1 VTELKVLIDRRL
13 QYSVS
18 GGLGLAAMTSQDIKD
33 RRFEVAEL
41 LIAGRDPTEVSK
53 TYEVSKDTLFDWVL
67 SYIQAYYPPV
77 DRVPDFDEGG
87 EYLDSLYEEAAAA
100 TLQRARK
107 QEGGA
112 KRSRQKKNEAKG
124 AEQWH
129 RSLVDNQLGK
139 NLDALKDPHL
149 AALIEGDDKY
159 RHLPDRSQR
168 SASWIQNY
176 VKTLWRFEQLIDE
189 ERERNPEAL
198 KDPELVQRLSQKA
211 QKFPKKQRRDRDWIE
226 AYLEAPRL
234 CQRFIDEE
242 LEQNPS
248 VLVEPD
254 LPVRLFDK
262 VVSKLSDENRR
273 EVGWFQAYVKKLR
286 RKLATAEH

>member
-1 VTELKVLIDRRL
+1 
-13 QYSVS
+13 
-18 GGLGLAAMTSQDIKD
+18 
-33 RRFEVAEL
+33 
-41 LIAGRDPTEVSK
+41 
-53 TYEVSKDTLFDWVL
+53 
-67 SYIQAYYPPV
+67 
-77 DRVPDFDEGG
+77 
-87 EYLDSLYEEAAAA
+87 
-100 TLQRARK
+100 
-107 QEGGA
+107 
-112 KRSRQKKNEAKG
+112 
-124 AEQWH
+124 
-129 RSLVDNQLGK
+129 LVDNQLGK